1 MHMDACETGAY
12 WLLLIAHY
20 QAGKNGL
27 PDDDAILRRIAK
39 VTPQKWLHIKKILVD
54 RFVIEGGR
62 WINLS
67 VSDRLSDIQKKS
79 EQNRAN
85 ALKKNNS
92 PSKSAQRSHSNPLT
106 MNQIED
112 TNVSSTPLPPKGV
125 ILPDWINP
133 DDWKDFSEMRKRIK
147 KPMTNRA
154 AMAIIK
160 KLETFRNEGYS
171 PEIILENSIRNS
183 WQDVYAPKNDYQNK
197 PEKKSHGLK
206 MMEAAARAVKNSERT
221 E

>member
-1 MHMDACETGAY
+1 
-12 WLLLIAHY
+12 
-20 QAGKNGL
+20 
-27 PDDDAILRRIAK
+27 
-39 VTPQKWLHIKKILVD
+39 
-54 RFVIEGGR
+54 
-62 WINLS
+62 
-67 VSDRLSDIQKKS
+67 
-79 EQNRAN
+79 
-85 ALKKNNS
+85 
-92 PSKSAQRSHSNPLT
+92 
-106 MNQIED
+106 
-112 TNVSSTPLPPKGV
+112 
-125 ILPDWINP
+125 
-133 DDWKDFSEMRKRIK
+133 MRKRIK

-160 KLETFRNEGYS
+160 KLETFMNEGYS